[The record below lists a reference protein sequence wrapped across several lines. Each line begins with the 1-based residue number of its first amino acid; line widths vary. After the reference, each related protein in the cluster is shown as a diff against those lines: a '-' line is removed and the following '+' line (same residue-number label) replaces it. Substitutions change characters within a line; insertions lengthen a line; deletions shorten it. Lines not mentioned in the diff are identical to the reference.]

1 MGRGGFGKAEDA
13 EQGRRDDVRISV
25 QPPTPVA
32 DLEPETVG
40 GSAEHG
46 SRDTNAGD
54 EGGLAK
60 AKALQPVPT
69 VLRPGQGRAE
79 AGVRRRRSANV
90 QVLESVPT
98 ILRPGRAAGT
108 KEVTRKAVGS
118 GLSSSS
124 KNPWERRIT
133 ADDGRHLSTQASSL
147 ADTGSAESE
156 ITVQPLT
163 KPDALMQNWNKWSE
177 SWEKSVNRVNP
188 GAKTSHSATKPHCD
202 PNALMQEWRE
212 WSVAWERALTS
223 R

>member
-1 MGRGGFGKAEDA
+1 MGKGGVGKAEDA

-32 DLEPETVG
+32 DLEPETSG
-40 GSAEHG
+40 KSRGSAEHG
-46 SRDTNAGD
+46 SRDADAGD
-54 EGGLAK
+54 EGRLVD
-60 AKALQPVPT
+60 AKALQP
-69 VLRPGQGRAE
+69 
-79 AGVRRRRSANV
+79 
-90 QVLESVPT
+90 VPT

-118 GLSSSS
+118 GVSPPSQH
-124 KNPWERRIT
+124 PRETRTT

-147 ADTGSAESE
+147 ADTGSVESE
-156 ITVQPLT
+156 ITVQPLV

-177 SWEKSVNRVNP
+177 SWEKSVSQVNP
-188 GAKTSHSATKPHCD
+188 GAKHSHSATKPHCD

-212 WSVAWERALTS
+212 WSVGWERALTS